1 MEFKQQQAIY
11 LQIADFICEKI
22 LQKQWPN
29 KERIPSVRELA
40 IELEVNPNTIVR
52 AYGYLEGL
60 SIIAKQRGIG
70 YFVAENGLK
79 TVIKLKKEE
88 FFQQN
93 LPKLANKMRLLGIDH
108 ADCFKQI
115 QNLIRGENN
124 ENQ

>member
-11 LQIADFICEKI
+11 LQIADFVCEQI
-22 LQKQWPN
+22 LQKQLPD

-40 IELEVNPNTIVR
+40 VELEVNPNTIVR
-52 AYGYLEGL
+52 AYGYLE
-60 SIIAKQRGIG
+60 SSNIIVKQRGIG
-70 YFVAENGLK
+70 YFVAEGGLK
-79 TVIKLKKEE
+79 TVVQLKKEE
-88 FFQQN
+88 FFQQD
-93 LPKLANKMRLLGIDH
+93 LPKLANKMQLLGVDH